1 MKTDSKNHHGFFRET
16 YLILLIGLLLL
27 SMFIGVVFG
36 SVKLPAG
43 EVMDILLGR
52 GGRASS
58 EAILMSIRIP
68 RVLSVALV
76 GAGLALTGATMQG
89 LLRNPL
95 ADGST
100 LGISAGAS
108 LGAVIAIALNIS
120 ISWISFGGTVVMAMV
135 FAFLSLMIILTIAY
149 KVDYRLNTNTIIL
162 LGVIYGMF
170 VSSVRAFIVVF
181 ASNKLESITTWS
193 MGSLAGST
201 YQGAITMAV
210 ILAIFGGIILS
221 KSTEL
226 DAFAISEENA
236 AHIGIDV
243 RKVKLILMI
252 CVSAI
257 IGVSVAFSGTIGFV
271 GLIIPHMMR
280 RIVGP
285 SHNKLMIASIF
296 GGAIFLIYADL
307 IARVV
312 LRPLE
317 LPIGVITSFVGTI
330 LFIYIYY
337 SMRQVK

>member
-1 MKTDSKNHHGFFRET
+1 MIILGG
-16 YLILLIGLLLL
+16 LLIL
-27 SMFIGVVFG
+27 SMFIAVIFG

-43 EVMDILLGR
+43 EVVDIVLGR
-52 GGRASS
+52 GGRPSS
-58 EAILMSIRIP
+58 EAILLAIRIP

-108 LGAVIAIALNIS
+108 LGAVIAIALNID
-120 ISWISFGGTVVMAMV
+120 IPWISFGGTVIMAMV

-170 VSSVRAFIVVF
+170 VSSIRAFIVVF
-181 ASNKLESITTWS
+181 SSNKLESITTWS
-193 MGSLAGST
+193 LGSLAGSS
-201 YQGAITMAV
+201 YQGAITMGIV
-210 ILAIFGGIILS
+210 LLIFGGIIYS

-271 GLIIPHMMR
+271 GLIVPHMMR
-280 RIVGP
+280 KIVGP
-285 SHNKLMIASIF
+285 NHGKLMMASIF

-307 IARVV
+307 LARIVF
-312 LRPLE
+312 RPLE
-317 LPIGVITSFVGTI
+317 LPIGVITSFVGSI

>member
-1 MKTDSKNHHGFFRET
+1 M
-16 YLILLIGLLLL
+16 ILLAGLLIL
-27 SMFIGVVFG
+27 SMFIAIVLG
-36 SVKLPAG
+36 SVSLPAG
-43 EVMDILLGR
+43 EVMDVLMGR

-58 EAILMSIRIP
+58 EAILLSIRIP

-108 LGAVIAIALNIS
+108 LGAVIAIALNID
-120 ISWISFGGTVVMAMV
+120 IPWISFGGTVVMAMV
-135 FAFLSLMIILTIAY
+135 FAFLSLMIILSIAY

-170 VSSVRAFIVVF
+170 VSSIRAFIVVF
-181 ASNKLESITTWS
+181 SSNKLESITTWS
-193 MGSLAGST
+193 LGSLAGSS
-201 YQGAITMAV
+201 YQGAITMGV
-210 ILAIFGGIILS
+210 VLLVFGGIIFS

-243 RKVKLILMI
+243 RRVKLVLMI

-271 GLIIPHMMR
+271 GLIVPHMMR
-280 RIVGP
+280 KIVGP
-285 SHNKLMIASIF
+285 NHGKLMTASLF
-296 GGAIFLIYADL
+296 GGAIFLIYTDL
-307 IARVV
+307 LSRVV
-312 LRPLE
+312 FRPLE
-317 LPIGVITSFVGTI
+317 LPIGVITSFVGSI